1 AKRDNMSYS
10 EIASELGL
18 SENTVRN
25 NISRALKTL
34 RGAASK
40 DLLFILLFF

>member
-1 AKRDNMSYS
+1 MSYS

-25 NISRALKTL
+25 NISRALNTL
-34 RGAASK
+34 RGAGSK
-40 DLLFILLFF
+40 DFLFILSFF